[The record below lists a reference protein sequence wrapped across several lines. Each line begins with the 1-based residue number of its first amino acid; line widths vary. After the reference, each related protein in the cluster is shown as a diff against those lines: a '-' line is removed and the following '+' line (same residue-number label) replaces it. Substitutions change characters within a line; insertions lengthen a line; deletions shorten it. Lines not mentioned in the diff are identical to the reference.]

1 MMAMKNRRRAG
12 VGAGV
17 GRITLVALVLVLAVS
32 ISPGCATTRPG
43 RQSFVRLETPNF
55 EIVSS
60 LGRDETRELAEGLEL
75 FHTGCLS
82 LFGFETTPNGH
93 GRTRVLAFDDRSLG
107 RPFGMGA
114 ASAYFVPTLE
124 RPQIVFRVPGSWRE
138 RVSRAVRADY
148 AGRLLRS
155 RSPRR
160 LPLWLESGL
169 ADVASTIQVRG
180 EEVRLGAVVEAYAQ
194 TIEEWRR
201 SSFEELL
208 RTRHLV
214 DTSASERALFEA
226 QAWGLVHML
235 IFGDSEM
242 PRSAAK
248 FPQRYLDAWWGAE
261 GERPTLDDRALLGG
275 DGETLASRVY
285 AHVAKSRFPMRVLRP
300 FGWNLE
306 ELAMQ
311 RVAPAEVEFL
321 LGELALELDRPD
333 RAERAFDWA
342 RYYEPEHAGALAGLA
357 LARLPDLTSAEPLVL
372 RAAAAAEGDA
382 KALAWVARVHA
393 EAAALSD
400 DPVERARQIESARR
414 LLVAS
419 LQLEPT
425 GASAR
430 LELASLEMLEQDWEA
445 ADEWLRSAALL
456 RPGALVVDQAFARLQ
471 WKRGW
476 STAARLQAREV
487 ISRSSWA
494 PLRAKARRYLEP
506 SDS

>member
-1 MMAMKNRRRAG
+1 MKIQQPAHGRVR
-12 VGAGV
+12 VG
-17 GRITLVALVLVLAVS
+17 LVLLVVLV
-32 ISPGCATTRPG
+32 ISSSLGCATTRPG
-43 RQSFVRLETPNF
+43 KQSFVRLETPHF

-60 LGRDETRELAEGLEL
+60 WGRDETRELAEGLEL
-75 FHTGCLS
+75 FHAGCLS
-82 LFGFETTPNGH
+82 LFGFETTPIGH
-93 GRTRVLAFDDRSLG
+93 GRTRVLVFDDRTLG

-114 ASAYFVPTLE
+114 AATYFVPTLE

-148 AGRLLRS
+148 ARRLLRS

-180 EEVRLGAVVEAYAQ
+180 EEVRLGAVIEAHAKK
-194 TIEEWRR
+194 IEDWRR
-201 SSFEELL
+201 SSFAELL

-214 DTSASERALFEA
+214 GTSGRERAVFEA

-235 IFGDSEM
+235 IFGDAET

-248 FPQRYLDAWWGAE
+248 FPQRYLDAWWGATD
-261 GERPTLDDRALLGG
+261 ERPLLDDRALLGG
-275 DGETLASRVY
+275 DGDALASRVY
-285 AHVAKSRFPMRVLRP
+285 DHVAKPRFPMRVLRP

-311 RVAPAEVEFL
+311 PVARAEVEFL
-321 LGELALELDRPD
+321 LGQLALELDRPD

-342 RYYEPEHAGALAGLA
+342 QYYEREHAGALAGLA
-357 LARLPDLTSAEPLVL
+357 LAQLPDLASAEPLAR

-382 KALAWVARVHA
+382 EALAWVGRVHA
-393 EAAALSD
+393 SAAAVAAH
-400 DPVERARQIESARR
+400 PVERARQIESARR
-414 LLVAS
+414 LLLAS

-430 LELASLEMLEQDWEA
+430 LELASLEILQQNWEA
-445 ADEWLRSAALL
+445 ADEWLQSAAVL
-456 RPGALVVDQAFARLQ
+456 RPGALVVDTAFARLR
-471 WKRGW
+471 WTRGW
-476 STAARLQAREV
+476 STAARLLASDV
-487 ISRSSWA
+487 LSRSSWP

>member
-1 MMAMKNRRRAG
+1 MTTMQIQEGARGRAS
-12 VGAGV
+12 VGLV
-17 GRITLVALVLVLAVS
+17 LLVALAISTPLV
-32 ISPGCATTRPG
+32 GCATTRPG
-43 RQSFVRLETPNF
+43 MQSFVRLETPHF

-75 FHTGCLS
+75 FHAGCLS
-82 LFGFETTPNGH
+82 LFGFETTPIGH

-114 ASAYFVPTLE
+114 ATTYFVPTLE

-148 AGRLLRS
+148 ARRLLRS

-180 EEVRLGAVVEAYAQ
+180 EEVRLGAVVEAYAK
-194 TIEEWRR
+194 TIEDWRR
-201 SSFEELL
+201 SSFEEML

-214 DTSASERALFEA
+214 GTSANERALFEA

-235 IFGDSEM
+235 IFGDSET

-248 FPQRYLDAWWGAE
+248 FPQRYLDAWWGARD
-261 GERPTLDDRALLGG
+261 ERPTLDDRALLGG
-275 DGETLASRVY
+275 DGEALANRVY
-285 AHVAKSRFPMRVLRP
+285 AHVAKPRFPMRVLRP

-311 RVAPAEVEFL
+311 PLAPAEVEFL
-321 LGELALELDRPD
+321 LGELALELDRPA

-342 RYYEPEHAGALAGLA
+342 QYYEPEHAGALAGLA
-357 LARLPDLTSAEPLVL
+357 LSRLPDLAAAEPLAL

-382 KALAWVARVHA
+382 QALAWVGRVHA
-393 EAAALSD
+393 EAAALTG

-414 LLVAS
+414 LLLAS

-430 LELASLEMLEQDWEA
+430 LELASLEILQQDWEA
-445 ADEWLRSAALL
+445 AAPWLQSAALL
-456 RPGALVVDQAFARLQ
+456 RPGALVVDVALARLQ
-471 WKRGW
+471 WNRGW
-476 STAARLQAREV
+476 STAARLLARDV
-487 ISRSSWA
+487 ISRSSWP
-494 PLRAKARRYLEP
+494 PLRAKARRYLESP
-506 SDS
+506 DS